1 MNQLGDI
8 GQFLDRNGDKMEEN
22 FEKALGFDLEEWAE
36 SKNGGMKYLRTLEAL
51 GHSDAVMA

>member
-1 MNQLGDI
+1 
-8 GQFLDRNGDKMEEN
+8 MEEN